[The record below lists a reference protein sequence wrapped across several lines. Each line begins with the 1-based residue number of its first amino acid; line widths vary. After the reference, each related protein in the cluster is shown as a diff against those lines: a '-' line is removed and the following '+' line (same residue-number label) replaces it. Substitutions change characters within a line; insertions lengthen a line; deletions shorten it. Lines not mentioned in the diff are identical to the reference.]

1 MEFEEFE
8 VHLSATRAKR
18 AGLSSPEGIDV
29 FESRVASEAELLE
42 VEESLRVQLP
52 SEYREFMK
60 RHGGGMFLFL
70 DLLPVVAPDAQEDDL
85 RRVNAA
91 EFKDGSFVAVA
102 PVGTGDWWGFAVHEG
117 RCANQVDFW
126 DHEDGQVQFAATGF
140 LEFLAREGL
149 RVGR

>member
-8 VHLSATRAKR
+8 AYLSAARAKR
-18 AGLSSPEGIDV
+18 AGLSSPEGFDV
-29 FESRVASEAELLE
+29 FESRVASETDLLE
-42 VEESLRVQLP
+42 VEEALGVQLP
-52 SEYREFMK
+52 GEYREFMK

-70 DLLPVVAPDAQEDDL
+70 DLLPVAASDDQEDDL
-85 RRVNAA
+85 RRVNAS
-91 EFKDGSFVAVA
+91 EFKHGDFIAVA
-102 PVGTGDWWGFAVHEG
+102 PVGTGDWWGFSVNEG

-126 DHEDGQVQFAATGF
+126 DHEDGQVQFAASSF